1 MSSELFYT
9 FHGFLMCLDCKGA
22 SGHFSNIFL
31 YFSGEDLEPT
41 MKVGTALICPFK
53 LFCTLELMG
62 KFYEIFYPHFFQHSN
77 QPGPVTNGLK

>member
-22 SGHFSNIFL
+22 SGHVLNIFL
-31 YFSGEDLEPT
+31 DFSGEDLEPK

-53 LFCTLELMG
+53 LFCTVELMG
-62 KFYEIFYPHFFQHSN
+62 QSYEKRDFQPPFFSTFVPAWASDQ
-77 QPGPVTNGLK
+77 